1 MDKETL
7 KKLEFDKIKEY
18 ILPFATSQLG
28 VEQVEKLVPLTN
40 KGIIERELSLTI
52 EMKDILAYDDPFP
65 IDGIKDIRV
74 ALRRCEIE
82 ESFLAPQDFLEIKSV
97 LSVSRLIR
105 DYLSKRS
112 QKYPKLWELAK
123 NIFVNRVLE
132 YTIDEIIDE
141 NGSVRDSASPELKQ
155 IREEVLRK
163 QDYVRRRLYAI
174 LKQISEKDYTQDD
187 IIPQRDG
194 RLVIPVKV
202 EHKRHVA
209 GVVHG
214 TSSTGLTVFIEPA
227 EIVELN
233 NEILQLQFQE
243 QKEIERILRELTDKV
258 RENLKYLQT
267 NVAILA
273 KFDFIYAKA
282 KFVLQIDGQVPEV
295 AEEGEIIFESAY
307 HPILLL
313 RHGRGKT
320 VPLDFKLGDGSCVL
334 VISGPNSGGK
344 TVVLKTVGLLTL
356 MVQAGIPIPAKETS
370 RVRIFKKVYIDI
382 GDEQS
387 VERDLSS
394 FGSHVKNLKR
404 IISEADSRTLILLDE
419 LGSGTDPAEGGALGI
434 AIIEKLKRKGSFVIA
449 TTHNSTLKFYAYSDP
464 EVECGAM
471 EFDHQTLA
479 PTYRLRIGVPG
490 SSYAFEIA
498 KRLGLDEDII
508 VEARKRLNESQVRV
522 EEILS
527 NLEALE
533 VEYRKM
539 VAGLKVKEENLN
551 KMLAEYKQKLI
562 EVERERKKA
571 KREAISE
578 LREVV
583 ENARARIEETIRK
596 IKETNASKESIKQA
610 HAVAEQVEKQFY
622 EISKQ
627 IETDESTVLVEFK
640 PGDFVKMKDGTQ
652 VGEVLQVEGSNLV
665 VAFGSVKMVLKVD
678 EVEKVSHREAN
689 KLSLATDLFASVST
703 KIDVR
708 GMRRDEAITAVDKF
722 IDTSFLHRLKQ
733 VQIIHG
739 KGTGKLKKEIAE
751 FLKRHPNVKSFR
763 AGSWEEGGDGVTI
776 VELNVD

>member
-1 MDKETL
+1 MNSETL
-7 KKLEFDKIKEY
+7 NKLEFDRIKQQ
-18 ILPFATSQLG
+18 ILSFATSQLG
-28 VEQVEKLVPLTN
+28 VELIENLSPLTSKN
-40 KGIIERELSLTI
+40 IIERELKLTI
-52 EMKDILAYDDPFP
+52 EMKEILAYDDPFP
-65 IDGIKDIRV
+65 IDGIKDIRI

-82 ESFLAPQDFLEIKSV
+82 ESFLLPPDFLDIKSV

-105 DYLSKRS
+105 EYLNKRS
-112 QKYPKLWELAK
+112 QKYPYLWEIAR

-132 YTIDEIIDE
+132 YNIDEIIDE
-141 NGSVRDSASPELKQ
+141 TGNVKDNASPELRR
-155 IREEVLRK
+155 IREEILRK
-163 QDYVRRRLYAI
+163 QDLVRKRLYTI

-202 EHKRHVA
+202 EHKRHVS

-258 RENLKYLQT
+258 RENLQYIQT
-267 NVAILA
+267 NVSILG
-273 KFDFIYAKA
+273 KIDLIYAKA
-282 KFVLQIDGQVPEV
+282 RFALQIDGNAPEISDDGPIV
-295 AEEGEIIFESAY
+295 LNSAY

-313 RHGRGKT
+313 RHGKNKV
-320 VPLDFKLGDGSCVL
+320 VPLDFKLGNGSSVF

-356 MVQAGIPIPAKETS
+356 MAQAGIPIPLKES
-370 RVRIFKKVYIDI
+370 SKLRIFKKVFIDI

-387 VERDLSS
+387 VEKDLSS
-394 FGSHVKNLKR
+394 FGSHIKNLKK
-404 IISEADSRTLILLDE
+404 IISESDNKTLVLLDE

-434 AIIEKLKRKGSFVIA
+434 AIIDKLKRKGSFVIV
-449 TTHNSTLKFYAYSDP
+449 TTHNSALKFYAYNNP
-464 EVECGAM
+464 EIESGAM

-479 PTYRLRIGVPG
+479 PTYRLRIGIPG

-498 KRLGLDEDII
+498 KRLGLDEEVINI
-508 VEARKRLNESQVRV
+508 AKQNLEGSQVKA

-527 NLEALE
+527 RLESLE
-533 VEYRKM
+533 IEHRKL
-539 VAGLKVKEENLN
+539 VNELKQKDEELN
-551 KMLAEYKQKLI
+551 KMISEYKQKLAEI
-562 EVERERKKA
+562 ERERKKVKKEA
-571 KREAISE
+571 LAEFREI
-578 LREVV
+578 V
-583 ENARARIEETIRK
+583 ENARSRIEEAIRK
-596 IKETNASKESIKQA
+596 IKETEASKESIRQA
-610 HAVAEQVEKQFY
+610 HKVADHIERQFH

-627 IETDESTVLVEFK
+627 LEEEQVKTVDLK

-652 VGEVLQVEGSNLV
+652 VGEIIQVDGLNVV
-665 VAFGSVKMVLKVD
+665 VAFGAVKMLLKAD
-678 EVEKVSHREAN
+678 SLEKVEQKEVKKSITT
-689 KLSLATDLFASVST
+689 TDLYAPVST

-708 GMRRDEAITAVDKF
+708 GMRADEAINAIDKF
-722 IDTSFLHRLKQ
+722 IDTSFLYRLKRIE
-733 VQIIHG
+733 IIHG

-763 AGSWEEGGDGVTI
+763 LGSWEEGGDGVTI